1 MIILGLKRVQWPL
14 SRCATDFVPTAVMV
28 GAAKC
33 MYLHSALTPA
43 RESVRVVVAARGGE
57 EGALE

>member
-1 MIILGLKRVQWPL
+1 MIILGLI